1 MKDNEHDESKDAQ
14 DALWDLLGKGRV
26 PKERPFFAAKVVQ
39 AVRENSQREPG
50 GILASLW
57 LTIRRRWQV
66 SVGVFGT
73 AAAAVAIALTL
84 SPDLPMNQPP
94 PVVANITADPLGE
107 LVNAAST
114 DSDYLGA
121 SLDNL
126 LATKDN
132 SIWLQADP
140 SSLY

>member
-1 MKDNEHDESKDAQ
+1 MKDNEHDEPKDPLW
-14 DALWDLLGKGRV
+14 DMWDLLGKARA

-39 AVRENSQREPG
+39 AVREDSQREPG
-50 GILASLW
+50 GFLASVW
-57 LTIRRRWQV
+57 LMIRRRWQV
-66 SVGVFGT
+66 TVGVVGT
-73 AAAAVAIALTL
+73 ATAAVAIALL
-84 SPDLPMNQPP
+84 SSPSVPTNHHP
-94 PVVANITADPLGE
+94 PVVANVTADPLGE